1 MATYICEL
9 FQFTWTSICMSC
21 AHSSH
26 LVTHIIHT
34 PGTPHP
40 FLQPTGALRLTPAC
54 AVLSRLQVFSQGK
67 CLTIGPPL
75 SVMGSR
81 KVSSTIVMSYLI
93 REGPWMRESN
103 PRFHCYHGINFL
115 VYYWRCYFPSLDLS
129 FNFCKIGP

>member
-9 FQFTWTSICMSC
+9 FQFTWTSICMPC
-21 AHSSH
+21 TFITFGHS
-26 LVTHIIHT
+26 HI

-40 FLQPTGALRLTPAC
+40 FLQPTGAPRLTPAC

-75 SVMGSR
+75 SLMGSR

-129 FNFCKIGP
+129 FNFYKIGP